1 MCSNPVLIL
10 IIVDTARRW
19 VFAIF
24 LFKGNKIKLDLL
36 FILEHFDLVKKQK
49 KRLMTKDM
57 FYGIWDLSHWSECS
71 SKNEQNPEI
80 QQTKTIRCSKEDWEI
95 DIIDQNIASLLKSWI
110 KNDLVDSIRHLHNLK
125 IHPF

>member
-1 MCSNPVLIL
+1 
-10 IIVDTARRW
+10 
-19 VFAIF
+19 
-24 LFKGNKIKLDLL
+24 
-36 FILEHFDLVKKQK
+36 
-49 KRLMTKDM
+49 MTKDM

>member
-24 LFKGNKIKLDLL
+24 LFKGKQIQIRPIIYIRT
-36 FILEHFDLVKKQK
+36 FWFSQKKK

-57 FYGIWDLSHWSECS
+57 FYGIWDLSHWSACS